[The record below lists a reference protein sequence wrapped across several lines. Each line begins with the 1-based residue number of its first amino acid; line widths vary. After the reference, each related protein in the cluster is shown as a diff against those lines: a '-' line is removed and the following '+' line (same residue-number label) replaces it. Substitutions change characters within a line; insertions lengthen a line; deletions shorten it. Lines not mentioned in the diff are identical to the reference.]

1 MQLILDAAQAGEVS
15 DAWCA
20 RGKGAEVWDG
30 IDFDPCFRLRVFD
43 GVIPLLFLSLS
54 ASYLLV
60 RLFSLARRSFP
71 RSSFG
76 YEQLP
81 TVDASSRGTAG
92 SSPIAQAESRVLRE
106 VAEKQSPDWHD
117 PSTQK
122 ELLGD
127 DAEPDVVEA
136 DPEAEETGRT
146 GLALAARAVWG
157 CKKDVL
163 NVVANAAMLALCT
176 LKTIRA
182 FQRGEGGRAWV
193 ATEMA
198 SWAWAFILSVAKVC
212 LAIQHRVFAL
222 SHPSLPHRNVSPA
235 YTLLERILIPYYVS
249 FASLTG
255 FFDLRSA
262 LLGNKTYPYTVSREA
277 LAIEAVLFATSSF
290 LFIVEFFTP
299 RPSRYSSRS
308 SRTQRRLSTTDK
320 SLPPS
325 PEMHASLFS
334 LATFSFLE
342 GFQLRSAFPRIF
354 GAGSIKMDT
363 IPDLRAD
370 DKTARV
376 VLSFRQSMRTLDT
389 RLARLPLF
397 IRRRILSDPNAGV
410 EGLGLTPKLIY
421 HFWPALVAQNI
432 WSLGRVVLNPIA
444 PLMLRGILAHI
455 AKRERGE
462 YAPFHVPIL
471 YAWGMFLGTIL
482 GGICS
487 SQGLFIG
494 RRICIRLRSIIVGE
508 VFTKALRRKDQA
520 GLSSAKPTE
529 EADVSP
535 TADAAPKPTSKATP
549 ASGSE
554 ADDLDEEELG
564 KELEKA
570 SSGKIINLISV
581 DTYRLSEV
589 CAYLHFLLSE
599 MPLSIIVICYL
610 LFDLLGTS
618 AAVGIAVLT
627 LLVPI
632 QGRISALF
640 NIYQEKLL
648 AAADQRLELTTEVIG
663 QVRVVKFFA
672 WERKFLEMMDATR
685 KKELSA
691 IWKRALTMVAGNGLM
706 FGAPFIVG
714 SVTFV
719 FHTKVLERPLT
730 AETAF
735 TALALLQ
742 VLRSPLEGFTDMF
755 VNVLQAYVSLKRLD
769 AFMQEEET
777 HKYSLLQK
785 ATSLEDP
792 VIGFV
797 DGTFTWSNEDAAR
810 QDTSV
815 FRLKDLDLRF
825 PEGQLSI
832 ILGPVGS
839 GKTTLLQSLLGET
852 NRLSGSA
859 FLPSPVIRSTDSD
872 PAILTETTAYASQQ
886 PWLLSATIRENILFG
901 SPFNAKRYQATLD
914 ACALQPDLKALELGD
929 DTEVGE
935 KGTVLSGGQKA
946 RISLARAIYSPA
958 RYVLLDDVLSAVDSH
973 TAQHLVEKCLTG
985 KVMRH
990 RTCVLVTHAVDLC
1003 LPVAGFVVTLDQSTV
1018 VSAGPPDTLSQ
1029 SRLLELEKQDKF
1041 ASDANESSFSTIEA
1055 LADGETDEALRQ
1067 HQEEERRKR
1076 AEKLKLVKDET
1087 QSEGAVKKEVYYTYI
1102 RAFGG
1107 WSVALV
1113 ALAIFVGAQLADI
1126 AISLAL
1132 RYWANSFDRKA
1143 ESFGTVFVS
1152 TVAASTG
1159 RLHAVPIRLAQAA
1172 RSVSQGDLSASSILG
1187 EDRKL
1192 DSDYWLAMYCLLAV
1206 VNLAFITARAAFF
1219 LWRGLCASRI
1229 LYRRLISQ
1237 ILGAPI
1243 RFFDSTPT
1251 GRILNR
1257 LSKDM
1262 ETIDQDLSQTAMY
1275 YTFELVAVAGITG
1288 TVSATLPA
1296 FLLAA
1301 AAISAAYWLL
1311 GYIYVASSREL
1322 KRFES
1327 VTRSPIFSVFG
1338 ESLQGVSTIRA
1349 YGDASR
1355 FMRHIFQLLDENNRP
1370 FFTLWL
1376 ANRWLSLRTDVFGA
1390 IAALIAALFV
1400 IFARSMDAA
1409 LAGFVL
1415 SFALMFQ
1422 ERLLWIVR
1430 LNAQIEVQ
1438 ANSVERIQE
1447 YLELEQE
1454 SQGGVHPPAIW
1465 PTRGGTISVNKLTAS
1480 YAPNLPS
1487 VLKAVSFEV
1496 KGGEKVGI
1504 VGRTGS
1510 GKSSLALSFFR
1521 FIEPS
1526 SGNITIDGI
1535 DINTLKLEDLRS
1547 RLTIVAQEAALF
1559 AGSLRFNLD
1568 PFGQHEDQA
1577 IWDALR
1583 RVQMAAP
1590 GACGVTPKPTPGPS
1604 RAVSPTNSDDEHSE
1618 ATATAED
1625 ERYVVKSLDMPV
1637 KEGGKNFSAGQRQ
1650 LLALARGILKLRSS
1664 SILILDESTASL
1676 DHATDERIQETIRSE
1691 MADATIL
1698 CIAHRLRTVI
1708 DYNKILVL
1716 DHGVVKEFDTPSNLL
1731 ADADSMFSALCQKSG
1746 EYDVLKKMADDAARQ
1761 RGEL

>member
-1 MQLILDAAQAGEVS
+1 MQLILDAAQAGEAS

-20 RGKGAEVWDG
+20 RGTGAEVWDG
-30 IDFDPCFRLRVFD
+30 VDFDPCFRLKVFD
-43 GVIPLLFLSLS
+43 GIIPLLFLALS

-60 RLFSLARRSFP
+60 RLFCLARRSFARP
-71 RSSFG
+71 STK
-76 YEQLP
+76 YEQLATTDRP
-81 TVDASSRGTAG
+81 SRRSAG
-92 SSPIAQAESRVLRE
+92 SSPIAQAEFRVLRE

-136 DPEAEETGRT
+136 DPEAEETGRS

-163 NVVANAAMLALCT
+163 NVLANAAMLTFCT
-176 LKTIRA
+176 LKTVRA
-182 FQRGEGGRAWV
+182 FQLGQGGLAWV
-193 ATEMA
+193 AVEMA

-212 LAIQHRVFAL
+212 LAVQHRFFAL

-235 YTLLERILIPYYVS
+235 YTLLERILIPYYVG

-255 FFDLRSA
+255 FFDFRSA
-262 LLGNKTYPYTVSREA
+262 LLGNKTYPYNVSGEA

-308 SRTQRRLSTTDK
+308 SRTQRRASTTDK
-320 SLPPS
+320 SLPSP

-342 GFQLRSAFPRIF
+342 GFQLRSAFPRVF

-376 VLSFRQSMRTLDT
+376 VLSFRQSMRTLDA

-397 IRRRILSDPNAGV
+397 VRRRILSDPDAGV

-444 PLMLRGILAHI
+444 PLMLRRILAHI

-462 YAPFHVPIL
+462 YAPVHVPIL
-471 YAWGMFLGTIL
+471 YAWGLFLGTIL
-482 GGICS
+482 GGVCS

-520 GLSSAKPTE
+520 GSSSAQPTE
-529 EADVSP
+529 EAEVSP
-535 TADAAPKPTSKATP
+535 SAEAAPKPASKATP
-549 ASGSE
+549 AAGSDAE
-554 ADDLDEEELG
+554 DLDEEELE

-640 NIYQEKLL
+640 NVYQEKLL

-735 TALALLQ
+735 TALAFLQ
-742 VLRSPLEGFTDMF
+742 VLRTPLEGFTDMF

-785 ATSLEDP
+785 ATSPEDP

-797 DGTFTWSNEDAAR
+797 DGTFTWANEDAAR
-810 QDTSV
+810 QDPSV
-815 FRLKDLDLRF
+815 FRLKDLNLRF
-825 PEGQLSI
+825 PQGQLSI

-859 FLPSPVIRSTDSD
+859 FLPSPVIRSTDCN

-914 ACALQPDLKALELGD
+914 ACALLPDLKSLELGD

-958 RYVLLDDVLSAVDSH
+958 KYVLLDDVISAVDSH

-1003 LPVAGFVVTLDQSTV
+1003 LPVAGFVVTLDQGAV

-1029 SRLLELEKQDKF
+1029 SRLLELEKHDKF
-1041 ASDANESSFSTIEA
+1041 ASDANESSFSTIEG
-1055 LADGETDEALRQ
+1055 LAEGETDEALRQ

-1143 ESFGTVFVS
+1143 DSFGSVFVS

-1159 RLHAVPIRLAQAA
+1159 RLHAVSARLAQAA

-1275 YTFELVAVAGITG
+1275 YTFELVAVAGIIG
-1288 TVSATLPA
+1288 TVSAAVPA

-1301 AAISAAYWLL
+1301 TVIAAGYWVL

-1355 FMRHIFQLLDENNRP
+1355 FMRHIFRLLDENNRP

-1559 AGSLRFNLD
+1559 AGTLRFNLD

-1577 IWDALR
+1577 IWDALG

-1590 GACGVTPKPTPGPS
+1590 GASGITPKPTPGPS
-1604 RAVSPTNSDDEHSE
+1604 RAVSPTNSDDEGSE

-1731 ADADSMFSALCQKSG
+1731 ADTDSMFSALCQKSG
-1746 EYDVLKKMADDAARQ
+1746 EYDVLKKMADDAAKQ